1 MNVVFAQGMPF
12 VSSPKIIPADQ
23 AFALS
28 VTSLDN
34 TTLKLQWYIAPGTY
48 LYQERLLISQSGKAN
63 LKTSL
68 ISKEELPSG
77 ITHKVDEVADE
88 IIYRDQ
94 LVVPI
99 SMVKYINDNQIKTI
113 ELVVDYQGCSDSGFC
128 YPLVTKKFEI
138 VLSNQIQNIKPV
150 DMELSATPV
159 DKTEVTTP
167 TTTKTETWM
176 KDRSPI
182 TILFTFYILG
192 IFLTFTP
199 CVLPMIPILF
209 GIIVGQHHLNTRRA
223 FWLSFSYVLSMAFTY
238 AIAGVIAATLGKN
251 LQAFFQK
258 PAAITT
264 FALLF
269 VVLGLGQLGVFHI
282 GLPQRWQTWLTKHHA
297 NQESGS
303 YLGAS
308 AMGVLAT
315 LIASPCVTAPL
326 IGTLTY
332 ISQSGNVW
340 LGGGALF
347 SMGLGMGTLILLM
360 GVLGGTFLPKRG
372 AWMHRVNEAVAI
384 ILFGL
389 SIWLLE
395 RFLPGPFTLCLWAIL
410 CFFTAYLMGTFR
422 KKTGI
427 VGRFG
432 IIVALYG
439 LVLFWGAWMGGG
451 DPLKPMEMDFW
462 NENQTGV
469 NMQTIQSLP
478 ALEKQ
483 LTDNKQPI
491 MLVFHAD
498 WCISC
503 KQFEED
509 VLANPT
515 VKEAIKG
522 FKLINADITPFNE
535 DNQVLMKKFGI
546 IGPPA
551 VLFFNKNGIELTK
564 HRINGEI
571 DVELFLTHLQ
581 TLKSEMSP

>member
-12 VSSPKIIPADQ
+12 VSTPKIIPADQ

-48 LYQERLLISQSGKAN
+48 LYQERLSISQVGKTD

-68 ISKEELPSG
+68 ISKEELPLG
-77 ITHKVDEVADE
+77 LIHKVEEMGDET
-88 IIYRDQ
+88 IYRDH
-94 LVVPI
+94 LIVPI
-99 SMVKYINDNQIKTI
+99 SLENQIKNNEIQTI
-113 ELVVDYQGCSDSGFC
+113 ALTIDYQGCSDSGFC
-128 YPLVTKKFEI
+128 YPPVTKKFEI
-138 VLSNQIQNIKPV
+138 TLSNQIQNIKP
-150 DMELSATPV
+150 LPPV
-159 DKTEVTTP
+159 DKTSSVDTAKDNPP

-182 TILFTFYILG
+182 TIIFSFYILG

-223 FWLSFSYVLSMAFTY
+223 FWLSFAYVISMAFTY
-238 AIAGVIAATLGKN
+238 AMAGLIAATLGKN

-269 VVLGLGQLGVFHI
+269 IFLGLGQLGVFHI

-303 YLGAS
+303 YLGAI

-360 GVLGGTFLPKRG
+360 GVLGGKFLPKRG

-395 RFLPGPFTLCLWAIL
+395 RFLPGPFTLCLWAML

-422 KKTGI
+422 KRASI

-432 IIVALYG
+432 IIVVLYG
-439 LVLFWGAWMGGG
+439 LLLFWGAWMGGS
-451 DPLKPMEMDFW
+451 DPLKPMEMNFW
-462 NENQTGV
+462 KENPSSS
-469 NMQTIQSLP
+469 NMLTIQSLP
-478 ALEKQ
+478 ALEKH
-483 LTDNKQPI
+483 LNDKQPI

-551 VLFFNKNGIELTK
+551 VLFFNKNGIELTN
-564 HRINGEI
+564 RRVNGEI
-571 DVELFLTHLQ
+571 EVEFFLKHLKD
-581 TLKSEMSP
+581 LKAEMSP